1 MDAVASNA
9 APPVVVAPQ
18 APPAPQASPAAPQAS
33 PVATSTP
40 ASTGVVPPPN
50 AASQSG
56 VGLKKGLEAMNNRRP
71 AQDGELPRHAKA
83 QSGVVG
89 ELDAGVISA
98 PEISLTL
105 ADGSV
110 VTARVQRLSTD
121 SKRGAQTWI
130 GTFDSSPGSSLVLT
144 KSAGTVSGFANINGQ
159 TLEIL
164 PSTAGK
170 HVLFA
175 VDSSQLPKYD
185 GVIKFDSSGGN
196 ALTTTSS
203 YDVGTSTTTAAG
215 STVVQDL
222 LVVYTAA
229 AANAW
234 SKAGG
239 NDPVRSSVVESGLCQ

>member
-18 APPAPQASPAAPQAS
+18 APPAPQSSPAAPQAS
-33 PVATSTP
+33 AVATSTP
-40 ASTGVVPPPN
+40 ASTGVVPQPN

-56 VGLKKGLEAMNNRRP
+56 AGLKKGLDAMNNRRP

-89 ELDAGVISA
+89 ELDAGVMSA
-98 PEISLTL
+98 SRDF
-105 ADGSV
+105 ADAG
-110 VTARVQRLSTD
+110 RRQRRHCTRAESWSTD

-130 GTFDSSPGSSLVLT
+130 GTFDGAPGSSLVLT
-144 KSAGTVSGFANINGQ
+144 KSAGMVSGFANINGQ

-175 VDSSQLPKYD
+175 VDSSQLPKSD
-185 GVIKFDSSGGN
+185 GVIK
-196 ALTTTSS
+196 
-203 YDVGTSTTTAAG
+203 
-215 STVVQDL
+215 
-222 LVVYTAA
+222 
-229 AANAW
+229 
-234 SKAGG
+234 
-239 NDPVRSSVVESGLCQ
+239 